1 MSIKY
6 STLVKRQYVW
16 LCIISYN
23 PYIIYEVLPD
33 LKDEPSSWAWYTPVY
48 QVYTCIYLY
57 TWCTPV
63 VPAIQKAEV
72 GESLEPMSLRTV

>member
-33 LKDEPSSWAWYTPVY
+33 LKDEPSSWA
-48 QVYTCIYLY
+48 
-57 TWCTPV
+57 
-63 VPAIQKAEV
+63 
-72 GESLEPMSLRTV
+72 